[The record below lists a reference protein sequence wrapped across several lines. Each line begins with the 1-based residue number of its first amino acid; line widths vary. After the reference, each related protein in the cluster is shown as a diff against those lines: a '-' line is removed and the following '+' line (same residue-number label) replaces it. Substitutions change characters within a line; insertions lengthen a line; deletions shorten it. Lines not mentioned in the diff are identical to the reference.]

1 MYIWI
6 DKLIGKLHPWYKKM
20 NLFSLCWKIWI
31 VYWFQPY
38 AEWTCRAYF
47 RNSIQP
53 AYTWMSL
60 SPCWNC
66 WWWNHTWWSLGKYIQ
81 YILREKVWW
90 NFHQRRNSVMT
101 RFWCPTSII
110 VTFTKISC
118 HFYCS
123 CTKYMIY
130 NAFHT
135 TKQLSSHYSNRKQK
149 LNALKW
155 PCERKYTIWKYRSWT
170 V

>member
-20 NLFSLCWKIWI
+20 NIFSLCWKIWI

-66 WWWNHTWWSLGKYIQ
+66 WWWNHYWWSLWKYIQ

-90 NFHQRRNSVMT
+90 SFHQRRKSVMT

-110 VTFTKISC
+110 VTFTKYHVI
-118 HFYCS
+118 FIAVVLN
-123 CTKYMIY
+123 TWFTMR
-130 NAFHT
+130 FT
-135 TKQLSSHYSNRKQK
+135 LLSN
-149 LNALKW
+149 
-155 PCERKYTIWKYRSWT
+155 
-170 V
+170 